1 MSHPLSIRL
10 DEDLD
15 SRLER
20 LARLTGRTKSFY
32 LRQAVIDQIDDLEDV
47 YLAGKIARRVVE
59 GKESAVTLDA
69 LERELGVED

>member
-1 MSHPLSIRL
+1 VSNPLSIRL

-15 SRLER
+15 IRLER

-47 YLAGKIARRVVE
+47 FLARKIANRIAE
-59 GKESAVTLDA
+59 GKESTVTLED
-69 LERELGVED
+69 LEREFGVED

>member
-47 YLAGKIARRVVE
+47 YLAGKIARRIAG